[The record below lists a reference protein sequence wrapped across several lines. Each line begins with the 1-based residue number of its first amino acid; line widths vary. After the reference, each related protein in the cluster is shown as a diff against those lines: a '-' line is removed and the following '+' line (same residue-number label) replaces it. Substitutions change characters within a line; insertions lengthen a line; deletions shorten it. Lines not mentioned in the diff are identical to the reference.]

1 MVMGDRRRGTV
12 AAVAAAAAVAAVAV
26 LRALAC
32 GALAGCSLIT
42 DSFATND
49 FSGDPFPI
57 HIGREH
63 GAVLVGV
70 REPGGPD
77 LVGVLDVLS
86 PLTLTDPG
94 IDEPP
99 TIGTADLVLLG
110 RRDPA
115 IDAFDVPRAQL
126 RGAQVLSLHPCPESQ
141 EEPSCFVGRMD
152 PGQPDGRQSYGAI
165 VGANVLAGDALR
177 LRLGDDQVF
186 VLADVGGDNRDRT
199 YTCDAVFPSPYR
211 GGGTLVI
218 AGTEVSFGGRR
229 VTLQACLGADPDPK
243 RYPVPETDPVTETQI
258 SQSSRG
264 GDALLVVS
272 TGIGASLLGETAY
285 ERYRQAILLRGPA
298 VPAPPAFEALPEAQV
313 FLPSGLVFGRRA
325 SIDRIALAAASSS
338 SPRAPCR
345 QAYAHRLLLERNCDP
360 DDPNDPDDPYD
371 DCPCTNAA
379 FCAVPAV
386 VELEPP
392 GGLEVLV
399 VDDDNAT
406 LQALRAELRP
416 DQPEVDGILGA
427 DALQLAEIDIDY
439 PHNRVLMRCAS
450 PSPACQ
456 ARPALAEPAD
466 RTQVCNCT
474 GGCPAP

>member
-1 MVMGDRRRGTV
+1 MVIGGRVRGTP
-12 AAVAAAAAVAAVAV
+12 AAVAGVA
-26 LRALAC
+26 
-32 GALAGCSLIT
+32 ALAGCSLIT
-42 DSFATND
+42 DSFATNE

-63 GAVLVGV
+63 GAVLIGV

-126 RGAQVLSLHPCPESQ
+126 RGAQVLSLHPCPESL
-141 EEPSCFVGRMD
+141 EEPACFVGRMD
-152 PGQPDGRQSYGAI
+152 PGQPDVRQSYGAI

-177 LRLGDDQVF
+177 LRLSDDQVF
-186 VLADVGGDNRDRT
+186 VLADVGGDNRART
-199 YTCDAVFPSPYR
+199 YACDAVFPSPYR

-229 VTLQACLGADPDPK
+229 VTLQACLGADPKQPA
-243 RYPVPETDPVTETQI
+243 
-258 SQSSRG
+258 QSARG
-264 GDALLVVS
+264 GDALLVMS
-272 TGIGASLLGETAY
+272 TGVGMSLLGRTAY
-285 ERYRQAILLRGPA
+285 ERYRQAILLR
-298 VPAPPAFEALPEAQV
+298 VPAAPAPPPAFEALPEAQV
-313 FLPSGLVFGRRA
+313 YLPSGLVPGRRA
-325 SIDRIALAAASSS
+325 TIERLELAAASSS

-345 QAYAHRLLLERNCDP
+345 QAYAHCVLAGDCLPPE
-360 DDPNDPDDPYD
+360 NDH
-371 DCPCTNAA
+371 PCTDSP
-379 FCAVPAV
+379 FCAVPAIV
-386 VELEPP
+386 GLEPP

-399 VDDDNAT
+399 VEDDNAT

-416 DQPEVDGILGA
+416 DQAEVDGILGA
-427 DALQLAEIDIDY
+427 DALQLAEIDVDY
-439 PHNRVLMRCAS
+439 PHNRVLMRCTS

-456 ARPALAEPAD
+456 ARPALSEPAD
-466 RTQVCNCT
+466 CTQVCNCI
-474 GGCPAP
+474 GGCPETSTCLAP